1 MITVLLADDHILVRD
16 ALCYLLEAQGDIKIV
31 ATAANGEEAV
41 KQASNHCPDIA
52 VLDISMPRM
61 DGIEAARRICQLCS
75 KTKIVMLTIYHT
87 AEHELDDVQQ
97 RPCHWPGGCRFDPGR
112 GRRSL
117 VLHDQRYF
125 LSGGP
130 DRIVADKS
138 AGAEHRPYGL
148 PVEAVNERAPLYGKT
163 PRVKQSDPDL
173 ACL

>member
-87 AEHELDDVQQ
+87 AEHVQHAIQ
-97 RPCHWPGGCRFDPGR
+97 
-112 GRRSL
+112 
-117 VLHDQRYF
+117 
-125 LSGGP
+125 
-130 DRIVADKS
+130 
-138 AGAEHRPYGL
+138 AGASGFVLKDAAGQEL
-148 PVEAVNERAPLYGKT
+148 VAAVRILYEGGNYFSSKIERFVDMNKKETGKNM
-163 PRVKQSDPDL
+163 QDQ
-173 ACL
+173 